1 MCEGGEE
8 AEALAEQEDG
18 DGHLGGRLG
27 QHVPNLIHA
36 EDAGPRLVRSLVHR
50 LRRVQERGLGEYY
63 LPLIV
68 NCQTSPTCLPTV
80 AHLVPHQQQR
90 VAQQRGAELLR
101 DVSPA
106 PERVDK
112 AAEIPAQYIL

>member
-8 AEALAEQEDG
+8 AEALAEEEDG
-18 DGHLGGRLG
+18 GGHLGGRLG
-27 QHVPNLIHA
+27 QYVPDLIHA

-50 LRRVQERGLGEYY
+50 LRGVQERGLS
-63 LPLIV
+63 LIV
-68 NCQTSPTCLPTV
+68 NCQTPPTCLPIV

-101 DVSPA
+101 DVCPA

-112 AAEIPAQYIL
+112 AAEVPAQYIL

>member
-18 DGHLGGRLG
+18 GGHLGGRLG
-27 QHVPNLIHA
+27 QHIAHPVHA
-36 EDAGPRLVRSLVHR
+36 ENAGPCLVRSLVHR
-50 LRRVQERGLGEYY
+50 LRRVQERGL
-63 LPLIV
+63 PLIV
-68 NCQTSPTCLPTV
+68 NCQTPPTCLPTV

-90 VAQQRGAELLR
+90 VAQLGGAELLR